1 MLPAR
6 RAQPLT
12 AQPAV
17 AYLRRSTDRQEQ
29 SIPDQRRAIEL
40 FAAERGL
47 VLDRYYCDDAI
58 SGTSTTRRKAFLEMV
73 ADAQATSPPPFGH
86 VIAYDVKR
94 FGRVGNDEAG
104 YYRHLLRQA
113 GVEVLYAAE
122 NFNGDAT
129 DDLLRPVKQWQA
141 REESKD
147 LSKVTIRGLL
157 SKVPG
162 GWWMGGVPPYG
173 YDLRYTN
180 DHGPVGEF
188 LFRLRFM
195 PDGTKQ
201 VLDEQGALVRTLQRG
216 ESLNISKRDRARLVP
231 SHPERA
237 LTVDRIFRMS
247 AEVNKGFRS
256 IAETLNTDGI
266 APPRGPEWAR
276 IYHGQ
281 WTAST
286 VRAILTNPTYVGDM
300 VWNRRTDARFNK
312 IAGGQATERK
322 NAYGARL
329 VPNPVADWIRV
340 PDSHP
345 PLVSRRLFEMA
356 QEARETR
363 PTSER
368 QRGQSRRTVG
378 GWVGSRSRFLLSG
391 LIQCARCGG
400 RYEGV
405 GRSKGSPRRDG
416 TKVRTYYYGC
426 GTYVRRGK
434 TACRFAPID
443 QSVLEAAIVEAV
455 LAHYAQYTSES
466 RPERLAAAVRD
477 GIGQESEDLV
487 GARLRAQERR
497 AELTRTIANLLDNLT
512 PTNRALVD
520 DRLAVLAR
528 EKEEVERRIDEL
540 ERMARA
546 RVEESALVGEAWE
559 FLHELPAVLR
569 HGSPEK
575 RIRALRRC
583 VSSVTLDAE
592 ARAAVLRLQ
601 RVPVAELFGRIVEVA
616 LEIPRAEARS
626 GSA

>member
-1 MLPAR
+1 MRPDHHA
-6 RAQPLT
+6 APLT
-12 AQPAV
+12 QQPAV

-29 SIPDQRRAIEL
+29 SIPDQRRAIDH

-47 VLDRYYCDDAI
+47 TVERYYCDDAI

-73 ADAQATSPPPFGH
+73 ADAQSTSPPPFSSII
-86 VIAYDVKR
+86 VYDVKR
-94 FGRVGNDEAG
+94 FGRLDNDEAG
-104 YYRHLLRQA
+104 HFRFLLRQA
-113 GVEVLYAAE
+113 GVEVLYVTE

-180 DHGPVGEF
+180 DRGPEGEF
-188 LFRLRFM
+188 LFQLRFM

-201 VLDEQGALVRTLQRG
+201 VLDERGALVRALDRG
-216 ESLNISKRDRARLVP
+216 ESLNISKRDRAKLVP
-231 SHPERA
+231 SHTERVV
-237 LTVDRIFRMS
+237 TVDRIFRMS

-256 IAETLNTDGI
+256 IAETLNADGI
-266 APPRGPEWAR
+266 APPRGPAWAR
-276 IYHGQ
+276 IYQGQ

-286 VRAILTNPTYVGDM
+286 VRAILTNPIYVGDM

-345 PLVSRRLFEMA
+345 PLVSRRLFELA
-356 QEARETR
+356 QEARESR

-391 LIQCARCGG
+391 IVQCARCGG

-416 TKVRTYYYGC
+416 TKVRTFYYGC
-426 GTYVRRGK
+426 GSYVRRGK
-434 TACRFAPID
+434 TACGFGPID
-443 QSVLEAAIVEAV
+443 QSVLEAAVVDAV
-455 LAHYAQYTSES
+455 LAHFAQFTSEA
-466 RPERLAAAVRD
+466 RPERLAAAVRECVGRD
-477 GIGQESEDLV
+477 SEDLV
-487 GARLRAQERR
+487 GARLRSQERR
-497 AELTRTIANLLDNLT
+497 AELTRTISNLLDNIS

-520 DRLAVLAR
+520 ERLGVLSR
-528 EKEEVERRIDEL
+528 EKEEVERRLDEL
-540 ERMARA
+540 ERLARA
-546 RVEESALVGEAWE
+546 RVEEGALVGEAWE
-559 FLHELPAVLR
+559 FLHEMPAVLR
-569 HGSPEK
+569 HASPEK
-575 RIRALRRC
+575 RIRAIRRC
-583 VSSVTLDAE
+583 VASIRLDAD
-592 ARAAVLRLQ
+592 ARSAVLQLQ
-601 RVPVAELFGRIVEVA
+601 RVPVAELFGRLVEVEVRLPA
-616 LEIPRAEARS
+616 AAAQRAAS
-626 GSA
+626 

>member
-1 MLPAR
+1 MPLPRHAT
-6 RAQPLT
+6 PLAT
-12 AQPAV
+12 QTAV

-47 VLDRYYCDDAI
+47 ILDRYYTDDAI

-73 ADAQATSPPPFGH
+73 ADAQSTSPPPFGH

-122 NFNGDAT
+122 NFSGDGT

-173 YDLRYTN
+173 YDLLYTN
-180 DHGPVGEF
+180 DHGPKGEF
-188 LFRLRFM
+188 LFQMRFM

-201 VLDEQGALVRTLQRG
+201 VLDAHGALVRTLQRG
-216 ESLNISKRDRARLVP
+216 ESLNISKRDRAKLIP
-231 SHPERA
+231 SHAERVIT
-237 LTVDRIFRMS
+237 LDRIFRLS
-247 AEVNKGFRS
+247 AESNMGFRS
-256 IAETLNTDGI
+256 IAETLNAERI

-286 VRAILTNPTYVGDM
+286 VRAILVNPIYTGDM
-300 VWNRRTDARFNK
+300 VWNRRTDARFHK
-312 IAGGQATERK
+312 ISGGQATERK
-322 NAYGARL
+322 GAYGARL

-363 PTSER
+363 PTSQT
-368 QRGQSRRTVG
+368 QRGQARRTVG
-378 GWVGSRSRFLLSG
+378 GWNGSRSRFLLSG
-391 LIQCARCGG
+391 LIQCTRCDG

-405 GRSKGSPRRDG
+405 RRTKGSPKRDG
-416 TKVRTYYYGC
+416 TKVHTYYYGC

-434 TACRFAPID
+434 SACRFGPVD
-443 QSVLEAAIVEAV
+443 QSTLEESVIEAV
-455 LAHYAQYTSES
+455 LAHYAQYTSEP
-466 RPERLAAAVRD
+466 RPERLAALVRD
-477 GIGQESEDLV
+477 GVGHESEDLL
-487 GARLRAQERR
+487 GARLRAEQRR
-497 AELTRTIANLLDNLT
+497 ADLARTIANLLDNMS
-512 PTNRALVD
+512 PSNRSLVD
-520 DRLAVLAR
+520 ERLAVLSR
-528 EKEEVERRIDEL
+528 EKEEVERRIEEL
-540 ERMARA
+540 DRMTKA
-546 RVEESALVGEAWE
+546 RVEETALVREAWE
-559 FLHELPAVLR
+559 FLHELPAMLR

-575 RIRALRRC
+575 RTRAMRRC
-583 VSSVTLDAE
+583 VSAIKFDAE
-592 ARAAVLRLQ
+592 QRAAVLVLQ
-601 RVPVAELFGRIVEVA
+601 RVPVAELRGRLVELELA
-616 LEIPRAEARS
+616 LPIASPCRHT
-626 GSA
+626 G